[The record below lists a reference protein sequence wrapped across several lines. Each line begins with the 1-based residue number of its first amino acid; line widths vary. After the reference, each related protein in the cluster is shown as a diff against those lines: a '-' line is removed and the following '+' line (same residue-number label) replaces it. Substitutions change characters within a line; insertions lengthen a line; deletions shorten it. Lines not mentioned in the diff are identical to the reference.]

1 MHQSWS
7 WMRCQLF
14 PFLEADIFTF
24 PWDFQFTSPSG
35 IMGRLLE
42 IGYGHLSRWNIS
54 HFQTGELSVR
64 ARYTT
69 LSFPAVEA
77 RVMEEAREWWSF
89 LDCRLAVQR
98 TPALKSLPN
107 SPWTLWERKISI
119 GFARSLRFG
128 GGLFVTQHNLI
139 YPIWYIFESRL
150 SFSKPHGAPPAT
162 PNLQQRMAD
171 ACSQEGSQVV
181 WGGPSGGHYKA

>member
-1 MHQSWS
+1 MHQSWG

-14 PFLEADIFTF
+14 LFLEADIFTF

-35 IMGRLLE
+35 NMGQLLE
-42 IGYGHLSRWNIS
+42 IGYGHLSRWNIC

-64 ARYTT
+64 AWYTT

-77 RVMEEAREWWSF
+77 RVMEEAHELWSF

-98 TPALKSLPN
+98 TPALKSLPS
-107 SPWTLWERKISI
+107 SPWTLWEREISI
-119 GFARSLRFG
+119 CFARSLRFG
-128 GGLFVTQHNLI
+128 GGLFVTQHNLT
-139 YPIWYIFESRL
+139 YPIWYTFESRL
-150 SFSKPHGAPPAT
+150 SFSKPHGASPAS

-181 WGGPSGGHYKA
+181 WGGTSGGQYKA